1 MVERAKFVH
10 PVYKDQT
17 VVANGGQLIEVGD
30 TLSVV
35 LDGDG
40 TEELQDLVLTHVE
53 NGGMTVGWNREVAS
67 FRTTDIARVNA
78 KHQFSCAGL
87 HSYSIVLTEA
97 TPTVTAAS
105 VDDLFIQGEAVAV
118 DIVEAD
124 SENGFEAPFVAALIV
139 KLNEI
144 LNGNGIANAVAAGSA
159 GTQTL
164 TITFTQTTLILT
176 ALTYTGATSPG
187 LVKV

>member
-30 TLSVV
+30 TLRVV

-40 TEELQDLVLTHVE
+40 TEELQDLTLTHVE
-53 NGGMTVGWNREVAS
+53 NGGMTVGWNREVES
-67 FRTTDIARVNA
+67 FRTTDIARVHA
-78 KHQFSCAGL
+78 RHQFSCVGPQNFQ
-87 HSYSIVLTEA
+87 IVLTESS
-97 TPTVTAAS
+97 PLTVAAAIN
-105 VDDLFIQGEAVAV
+105 DLFIQGEAVAV
-118 DIVEAD
+118 DITEAD
-124 SENGFEAPFVAALIV
+124 SENGYEAPFVAALIV

-144 LNGNGIANAVAAGSA
+144 LAGNGIANAVAAGSA

-164 TITFTQTTLILT
+164 TITFTGTTLILT
-176 ALTYTGATSPG
+176 ALTFAGATSPG